1 MTEMMRMYNPSWMAW
16 VGLLASFIHAFS
28 LPMFG
33 FVLSQYIFVLDLPLN
48 TEADIEFFQ
57 EQRNYWAAIFIGIIF
72 GIGFSAGIQKLCFG
86 FGADNLIHT
95 LRVMLFEAILRKN
108 IGWFDDKQKA
118 PGILSNML
126 TENISAVNGLTT

>member
-1 MTEMMRMYNPSWMAW
+1 M
-16 VGLLASFIHAFS
+16 
-28 LPMFG
+28 
-33 FVLSQYIFVLDLPLN
+33 N

-72 GIGFSAGIQKLCFG
+72 GIGFSAAIQKLCFG